1 MDKIILDHYTKL
13 AASFGHSGQMSMQD
27 PIIRERETKFIT
39 DQLKS
44 CLRSLGI
51 APEAAHI
58 LDLGCGNGYL
68 LEKIWED
75 ICPGKMTG
83 VEYVPALVTLA
94 RERKLPGVEILQGDM
109 RKPLELS
116 VDVVITERSVVN
128 LLSWEE
134 QKLALQ
140 NIARALKLTGYYI
153 MVESFHEGWSKMNLA
168 RRDIG
173 LEEVPVSPH
182 NRYLREA
189 CVPEMFKMG
198 LCEVSGVEPRHALS
212 SYFFHSRVLQ
222 HTLKATSPTIL
233 KFLSESQ
240 ARVIGDFSP
249 IQFRVFQ
256 KVAP

>member
-1 MDKIILDHYTKL
+1 MDKIIIDHYTKL

-27 PIIRERETKFIT
+27 PIIRERETQFILH
-39 DQLKS
+39 QLKVL
-44 CLRSLGI
+44 LRQMGL
-51 APEAAHI
+51 APEAAHV

-68 LEKIWED
+68 LEKIWQE
-75 ICPGKMTG
+75 ICPGRMTG
-83 VEYVPALVTLA
+83 VEFVPALVHLA
-94 RERKLPGVEILQGDM
+94 SERKLPGVHITQGDM
-109 RKPLELS
+109 RKPLGLS
-116 VDVVITERSVVN
+116 ADVVITERSIVN

-140 NIARALKLTGYYI
+140 NIAQALSPAGCYI
-153 MVESFHEGWSKMNLA
+153 MVESFHEGWVNMNIA

-173 LEEVPVSPH
+173 LDEVSVSAH

-189 CVPEMFKMG
+189 CVPEMLKMR
-198 LCEVSGVEPRHALS
+198 LREVSGVEPRHALS

-222 HTLKATSPTIL
+222 HTLKTTSPIIL
-233 KFLSESQ
+233 QFLSESQ
-240 ARVIGDFSP
+240 ERVIGDFSP